1 MVSVMWT
8 TAMGANNWR
17 WMPVGIRRAFLLS
30 VAFHIVLLLAAEVS
44 LRMGWFEHRLVKKMF
59 AVRMNERE
67 AAAKTA
73 QSMEDEDQKAID
85 VPLLFLDVDPS
96 KASKDAPN
104 KPAYYAAANTRA
116 ANPDTSKSTDR
127 PMITGKQD
135 KIVRTMDVV
144 PTREKTAAQ
153 AAPTRTSTPTPL
165 QPETPKAAASF
176 KPAPEPTPRTPI
188 AAKAET
194 ALRPGDLLMAKPAP
208 DSTLVTGKGE
218 ARTAQPAPRERP
230 RTLAQARAQTGRTDI
245 AAEKSKQAGG
255 VSRFGVETTLDA
267 KATAYG
273 AYDAAVIA
281 AIQRAWYALLDERG
295 FSLERSGKVVVDF
308 RMKHDGSIHDL
319 RVVTSEVGDLYSILC
334 QKAIQDPSPFG
345 AWPRQMRVELGDFR
359 DVRFT
364 FHYN

>member
-8 TAMGANNWR
+8 TTMGAKNWR
-17 WMPVGIRRAFLLS
+17 WMPVGIQRAFMLS
-30 VAFHIVLLLAAEVS
+30 VVFHIVLLLAAEVS
-44 LRMGWFEHRLVKKMF
+44 LRLGWFEHRLVKKMF

-96 KASKDAPN
+96 KASKDAPR

-116 ANPDTSKSTDR
+116 ANPDTSKSSDR
-127 PMITGKQD
+127 PMITGKQE
-135 KIVRTMDVV
+135 KVVRTMDVV
-144 PTREKTAAQ
+144 PTREKTAAL
-153 AAPTRTSTPTPL
+153 AAPARPTTPSTL
-165 QPETPKAAASF
+165 QPEPAKTATAT
-176 KPAPEPTPRTPI
+176 KPAPDPTPRTPI

-194 ALRPGDLLMAKPAP
+194 ALRPGDLLLAKPAP
-208 DSTLVTGKGE
+208 DSTSVTGKGE
-218 ARTAQPAPRERP
+218 ARTTQPARERP

-319 RVVTSEVGDLYSILC
+319 RVVSSEVGDLYSILC

-345 AWPRQMRVELGDFR
+345 VWPRQMRVELGDFR